1 MGLTKLIAN
10 RLFFGLIT
18 LLVITV
24 LISLALEALPG
35 DFAEQR
41 LGQSATPETI
51 AAIREQLGLN
61 KPVLVRYV
69 EWLANFLQG
78 DMGVSLSNNRPVS
91 ELLATRLG
99 NTLFLAVASAIVAV
113 PLALLLG
120 ILAALY
126 RESLLDK
133 VISTV
138 TLAAISVPEFLI
150 GYILVALFAVTW
162 QIFPAIS
169 SISDNMSLGEKL
181 YSSLLPIATL
191 TFVIVAHMM
200 RMTRAAIIN
209 LMQSPYIEMATLKG
223 LKRSRIIV
231 NHALPNAL
239 SPIINVI
246 VLNLAYLVV
255 GVVVVEVVFVYPGL
269 GLLMVDSVTLRDL
282 PIVQAC
288 ILIFGATYITLNMLA
303 DILSIVSNPRMR
315 HPR

>member
-1 MGLTKLIAN
+1 M
-10 RLFFGLIT
+10 
-18 LLVITV
+18 
-24 LISLALEALPG
+24 
-35 DFAEQR
+35 
-41 LGQSATPETI
+41 
-51 AAIREQLGLN
+51 
-61 KPVLVRYV
+61 
-69 EWLANFLQG
+69 
-78 DMGVSLSNNRPVS
+78 
-91 ELLATRLG
+91 
-99 NTLFLAVASAIVAV
+99 ASAIVAV

-209 LMQSPYIEMATLKG
+209 LIQSLQT
-223 LKRSRIIV
+223 
-231 NHALPNAL
+231 HL
-239 SPIINVI
+239 S
-246 VLNLAYLVV
+246 
-255 GVVVVEVVFVYPGL
+255 
-269 GLLMVDSVTLRDL
+269 
-282 PIVQAC
+282 
-288 ILIFGATYITLNMLA
+288 LIHI
-303 DILSIVSNPRMR
+303 
-315 HPR
+315 